1 MSISLTQIL
10 NLVGSLKDD
19 GDAKERF
26 RSYLRDNVREV
37 GQLRDYIYECLRS
50 SGDQYN
56 RALQDLVNHLATF
69 LGFDSVFGRYHGIT
83 GAIGFDGL
91 WKSPTGFFIVAEVK
105 TTEAYAIKT
114 APLLGYIDALISDN
128 EIPDREPALGL
139 YVVGRPDADLRQ
151 LEHAITAQ
159 KLTHQLRTISVE
171 SLLSLADLYNEYDVS
186 HEDVLAVLKPSL
198 ANVDPVVDMMA
209 RLVAQPPPPSDEE
222 KIPPEEVTPA
232 ERQHWLTPVRSDE
245 EQTADEVIESLVKEE
260 HIYAFGER
268 TPGRRHIKPG
278 DLICFYSSG
287 KGVVAHAQIASVPE
301 YKVQPKVH
309 HLDRY
314 PWVFRVKDS
323 HLYLDDPVIL
333 DASLRSQLDAFS
345 GREDKAWAWFVQA
358 TRRVSEHDFKVLTRF
373 TNHP

>member
-1 MSISLTQIL
+1 MGITLAQIL
-10 NLVGSLKDD
+10 NLVGLLKDE

-26 RSYLRDNVREV
+26 RTFLKDNVKDV

-83 GAIGFDGL
+83 GEIGFDGL

-105 TTEAYAIKT
+105 TSEAYAIKT

-128 EIPDREPALGL
+128 QIPDREHALGL

-151 LEHAITAQ
+151 LEHAIIAE
-159 KLTHQLRTISVE
+159 KRSHQLRTISVE

-209 RLVAQPPPPSDEE
+209 RLVAQRPPPPEDKKEQ
-222 KIPPEEVTPA
+222 PEEEEEIPA
-232 ERQHWLTPVRSDE
+232 ERSYWLTPVRSDE

-268 TPGRRHIKPG
+268 TPGRRNIKPG
-278 DLICFYSSG
+278 DLICFYSTG
-287 KGVVAHAQIASVPE
+287 KGVVAHAQVASLPE
-301 YKVQPKVH
+301 YKVHPKVH
-309 HLDRY
+309 HSDKY
-314 PWVFRVKDS
+314 PWVFRVKDA
-323 HLYLDDPVIL
+323 HLYLDDPVII
-333 DASLRSQLDAFS
+333 DAALRGQLDAFK

-358 TRRVSEHDFKVLTRF
+358 TRRVSEHDFRLLTQR
-373 TNHP
+373 